1 MRTFRNHPALI
12 RRCTALTLTSL
23 ALFANDLAVAQE
35 KPAQA
40 ASPPTTPAG
49 LRVFYTGHSFHMFVP
64 QRIEQLVKA
73 AGIQGHKL
81 AGQQGI
87 GGSRV
92 IQHWD
97 LEETKNKAK
106 QALISGEVDLF
117 TMAPHVMI
125 PDEGITK
132 FTELGLKHNPNLRLL
147 LQASWY
153 PHDVP
158 SGEKRITNNAQ
169 RDDAPIAFLQAAV
182 DEWRTKLEAQ
192 AAELNKQHGQQAVCI
207 IPVGDAV
214 VKLRGMVVEGKFPS
228 ITKQSELFIDP
239 IGHAGSHVQALAAY
253 CNFVAIYRISPAGL
267 NVQAAGVTDEQHGL
281 LQQLAWET
289 VSKYP
294 YSGVVGEKK

>member
-1 MRTFRNHPALI
+1 MRFLAKSVLRHTRGVAVSVRVAIALLLLG
-12 RRCTALTLTSL
+12 CGW
-23 ALFANDLAVAQE
+23 AVAE
-35 KPAQA
+35 VAQT
-40 ASPPTTPAG
+40 PPG

-97 LEETKNKAK
+97 LADDMNKAK
-106 QALISGEVDLF
+106 PALTSGEVDVF

-158 SGEKRITNNAQ
+158 VGEKRITDNAQ
-169 RDDAPIAFLQAAV
+169 RDDAKIEDLQAPV
-182 DEWRTKLEAQ
+182 DEWRKKLEAQ
-192 AAELNKQHGQQAVCI
+192 ADDLNKLHGQLAVFI
-207 IPVGDAV
+207 VPVGDAV
-214 VKLRGMVVEGKFPS
+214 VKLRGMIVDGNFPGVA
-228 ITKQSELFIDP
+228 TQSKLFRDP
-239 IGHAGSHVQALAAY
+239 IGHGQGHVMALTAY
-253 CNFVAIYRISPAGL
+253 CNFVAIYHVSPEGL
-267 NVQAAGVTDEQHGL
+267 KLDERGVDDAQHAI
-281 LQQLAWET
+281 LQKLAWET
-289 VSKYP
+289 VSKYSHAGVDA
-294 YSGVVGEKK
+294 SGR